1 MTAAC
6 IAFSSKHRK
15 KCVCVCVCVCV
26 GDLIGHVGY
35 ASGSDG
41 ILKYGVLI
49 SECQLTLTQTSKLSP
64 PLTLTHGLC

>member
-1 MTAAC
+1 M
-6 IAFSSKHRK
+6 KY
-15 KCVCVCVCVCV
+15 KCVCVCVCVCVGDHSGCV

-49 SECQLTLTQTSKLSP
+49 SECQLTQTSKLSP